1 MGDFEG
7 AEKFQMM
14 EIDQNPVVREEVALP
29 KGHSKSW
36 NHLQKYDCILCQ
48 DIMIL
53 QLHRLVWAH
62 SACDGAKEVLL
73 V

>member
-29 KGHSKSW
+29 KGHSKS
-36 NHLQKYDCILCQ
+36 
-48 DIMIL
+48 
-53 QLHRLVWAH
+53 
-62 SACDGAKEVLL
+62 
-73 V
+73 